1 MSNASSGLYT
11 FGSYRLDAASRVL
24 TRSGAMVTLAPKT
37 FDLLVMMAESGGR
50 LLSKRE
56 LMETLWNGTFVEEAN
71 LSFQMSSLRKA
82 LGEQGNSWI
91 EAVPKYGYR
100 FKAPVE
106 RSAAEITHPEVVP
119 VPSVENAAPRKTRS
133 RAWLIAVA
141 AAALV
146 VATGVAGWL
155 LWFRKQGGSAPLHV
169 VPVTSYP
176 GRETGPSFSPDANQI
191 AFSWDGDKGDNLDIY
206 VKLLGENGAL
216 RLTSDP
222 QPEYSPAWSPDGRHI
237 AFCRWARR

>member
-24 TRSGAMVTLAPKT
+24 TRSGATVTLAPKT
-37 FDLLVMMAESGGR
+37 FDLLIFMAGSGGR

-82 LGEQGNSWI
+82 LGEEGNSWI

-106 RSAAEITHPEVVP
+106 RSAVAGKFPARCCSNP
-119 VPSVENAAPRKTRS
+119 
-133 RAWLIAVA
+133 IAQLETLVDYRA
-141 AAALV
+141 AAWQLWSAV
-146 VATGVAGWL
+146 GFASWL
-155 LWFRKQGGSAPLHV
+155 LWFRKQATDEALHV
-169 VPVTSYP
+169 VPVTSYR
-176 GRETGPSFSPDANQI
+176 GRETTPSFSPDGSQI
-191 AFSWDGDKGDNLDIY
+191 AFSWDGEKGGNLDIY
-206 VKLLGENGAL
+206 VKLTGENRAL
-216 RLTSDP
+216 RLTTDP
-222 QPEYSPAWSPDGRHI
+222 RPEYSPAWSPDGRQYRI
-237 AFCRWARR
+237 LS

>member
-1 MSNASSGLYT
+1 
-11 FGSYRLDAASRVL
+11 
-24 TRSGAMVTLAPKT
+24 
-37 FDLLVMMAESGGR
+37 
-50 LLSKRE
+50 
-56 LMETLWNGTFVEEAN
+56 
-71 LSFQMSSLRKA
+71 
-82 LGEQGNSWI
+82 
-91 EAVPKYGYR
+91 
-100 FKAPVE
+100 
-106 RSAAEITHPEVVP
+106 
-119 VPSVENAAPRKTRS
+119 
-133 RAWLIAVA
+133 
-141 AAALV
+141 
-146 VATGVAGWL
+146 
-155 LWFRKQGGSAPLHV
+155 V

>member
-24 TRSGAMVTLAPKT
+24 TRSGAIVTLAPKT
-37 FDLLVMMAESGGR
+37 FDLLIFMAGSGGR

-82 LGEQGNSWI
+82 LGEEGNSWI

-106 RSAAEITHPEVVP
+106 RFAVPENSQPDV
-119 VPSVENAAPRKTRS
+119 ARARS
-133 RAWLIAVA
+133 RDSRRWLITGAAAVA
-141 AAALV
+141 FV
-146 VATGVAGWL
+146 VAVG
-155 LWFRKQGGSAPLHV
+155 F
-169 VPVTSYP
+169 
-176 GRETGPSFSPDANQI
+176 
-191 AFSWDGDKGDNLDIY
+191 
-206 VKLLGENGAL
+206 
-216 RLTSDP
+216 
-222 QPEYSPAWSPDGRHI
+222 
-237 AFCRWARR
+237 